1 MFRSISESMKKEVPV
16 GTLGLTINTSSELL
30 EEFPSESYTNPKWY
44 NIVEHSTCLNLA
56 GKNINPDIQMIDN
69 FERNWKLGLLWKED
83 NIIVTTCRLW
93 EISDKPEAAAFLKSL
108 INSN

>member
-1 MFRSISESMKKEVPV
+1 
-16 GTLGLTINTSSELL
+16 
-30 EEFPSESYTNPKWY
+30 
-44 NIVEHSTCLNLA
+44 
-56 GKNINPDIQMIDN
+56 MIDN

-93 EISDKPEAAAFLKSL
+93 EIADKPEAAAFLKSL